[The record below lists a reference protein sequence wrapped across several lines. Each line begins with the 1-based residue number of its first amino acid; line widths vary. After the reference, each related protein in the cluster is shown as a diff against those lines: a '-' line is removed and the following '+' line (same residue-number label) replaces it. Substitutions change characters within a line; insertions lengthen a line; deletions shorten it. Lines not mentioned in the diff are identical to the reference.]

1 VRPPKEAQPV
11 SLEQEPVQTPVEVR
25 VRRQVAELEGIEHR
39 PLGEHAERY
48 DQVHA
53 ELQAALSDID
63 GAAEG

>member
-1 VRPPKEAQPV
+1 M
-11 SLEQEPVQTPVEVR
+11 SLEQEPVQTPVDER
-25 VRRQVAELEGIEHR
+25 VRSQLAQLEGIEQR
-39 PLGEHAERY
+39 PLPEHAERY

>member
-1 VRPPKEAQPV
+1 MSV
-11 SLEQEPVQTPVEVR
+11 EQEPVQTPVDEHVR
-25 VRRQVAELEGIEHR
+25 GQLAELEDIEDR
-39 PLGEHAERY
+39 PLPEHAERY